1 MQGTF
6 TTRLVTAK
14 IEVHTLFRFGLYQMT
29 ETPNKKM
36 SSNRYCFI
44 THERSLKAKSIQY
57 NNRVSICVND
67 QAPQFSFVT
76 IHGIRKICYHKQ
88 NELFKQAVRIVGR
101 YTGKSN
107 RKVYDKRNSTKDAV
121 LVQIKPIKI
130 IAEKDV
136 AE

>member
-1 MQGTF
+1 
-6 TTRLVTAK
+6 
-14 IEVHTLFRFGLYQMT
+14 MT

-88 NELFKQAVRIVGR
+88 NELFK
-101 YTGKSN
+101 
-107 RKVYDKRNSTKDAV
+107 
-121 LVQIKPIKI
+121 
-130 IAEKDV
+130 
-136 AE
+136 